1 MLKFLALSVMV
12 VTLSACSTLG
22 DLFVSGTNAAYVV
35 DINGGSVST
44 MILKADLT
52 ESEVDKVVSARDT
65 IKSLRDKFSSAKPEN
80 LLLLQIDYFKAKD
93 AYLDVY
99 EVVVAHKN
107 EYASDEWR
115 AFEDA
120 HKVALSLDESVSR
133 YILQSDMNG
142 SANQLMLYL
151 TSAAKL
157 AMIL

>member
-1 MLKFLALSVMV
+1 MIKYIATIMFALLVSG
-12 VTLSACSTLG
+12 CSTLG

-35 DINGGSVST
+35 DVNGGSVST

-52 ESEVDKVVSARDT
+52 DAEVDKVVSARDT
-65 IKSLRDKFSSAKPEN
+65 IKSLRDKFFKIEPEN

-99 EVVVAHKN
+99 EVVVSHKN
-107 EYASDEWR
+107 EYTADEWQ

-142 SANQLMLYL
+142 SANQLLLYL

>member
-1 MLKFLALSVMV
+1 MIKYIATIMFALLVSGC
-12 VTLSACSTLG
+12 SALG

-35 DINGGSVST
+35 DVNGGSVST
-44 MILKADLT
+44 MILKADLAD
-52 ESEVDKVVSARDT
+52 SEVDKVLSARDT

-80 LLLLQIDYFKAKD
+80 LLLLQIDYFKARD

-107 EYASDEWR
+107 EYTSDEWQ
-115 AFEDA
+115 AFEDS

-142 SANQLMLYL
+142 SANQLILYL

-157 AMIL
+157 AFLL

>member
-1 MLKFLALSVMV
+1 MIKILALSVMV
-12 VTLSACSTLG
+12 ATLSACSTLG

-35 DINGGSVST
+35 DVNGGSVST

-52 ESEVDKVVSARDT
+52 DSEVDNVVSARDT

-80 LLLLQIDYFKAKD
+80 LLLLQIDYFKARD

-99 EVVVAHKN
+99 DVVVAHKN
-107 EYASDEWR
+107 EYTADEWQ

-142 SANQLMLYL
+142 SVNQLVLYL

-157 AMIL
+157 ALLL

>member
-1 MLKFLALSVMV
+1 MIKYIATIMFALIVSG
-12 VTLSACSTLG
+12 CSTLG

-35 DINGGSVST
+35 DVNGGSVST

-52 ESEVDKVVSARDT
+52 DAEVDKVVSARDT
-65 IKSLRDKFSSAKPEN
+65 IKSLRDKFSKIEPEN

-99 EVVVAHKN
+99 DVVVDHKN
-107 EYASDEWR
+107 EYTDDEWQ

-120 HKVALSLDESVSR
+120 HKVALSLDESISR

-142 SANQLMLYL
+142 SANQLLLYL